1 MSRAAEKSKK
11 IRMKSVHWMDLVIRS
26 PVLWRSSVEAM
37 VRGEAKLQLIEAL
50 VGSKEVKS
58 QVYTVF

>member
-1 MSRAAEKSKK
+1 ME
-11 IRMKSVHWMDLVIRS
+11 LVIRS